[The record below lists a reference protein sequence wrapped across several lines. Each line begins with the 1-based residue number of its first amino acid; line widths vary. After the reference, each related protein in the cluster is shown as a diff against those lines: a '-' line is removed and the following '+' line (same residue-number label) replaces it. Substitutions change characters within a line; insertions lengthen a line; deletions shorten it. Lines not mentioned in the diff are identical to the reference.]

1 MNRYQSYKPSG
12 VEWIGEIPEHWETI
26 RFGML
31 GIFSSSGIDKKLDDN
46 ETFVRMV
53 NYTDIIKSRVH
64 NPVINNQIDFMVVT
78 TPQSKLEE
86 HKLRKGDL
94 VFLPSSETCEDLGVS
109 SLIDFDENDIVYS
122 YHILRFKFLKEVNH
136 YFKKYLGNHNGIY
149 NQFSLE
155 GKGTTR
161 QIIGRNVFRN
171 VKVVLP
177 PLQEQH
183 QIVQFLDEKTELI
196 DRLISTKERK
206 ITLLKEQRTSLI
218 NQVVTKGLNPNVKMK
233 DSGVEWIG
241 EIPEHW
247 LLISLHKLLQTNS
260 LEFQDGNH
268 GGEHPNPEEFIETGV
283 PFIKPRDIQD
293 GNVDWSNCDRLPFE
307 RCSRF
312 RIGFSNNDDVLLV
325 NRGGSIGKVCY
336 VNDYNNEFP
345 YFIIN
350 PQVTYLRGKNGLS
363 SKYVYYITK
372 SDVFRCGVDLILGHG
387 STFPFLGLS
396 NMGDF
401 QMVLPPQVE
410 QQKIV
415 EYLDYQTIEID
426 NLVQLEQ
433 NKIDLLKEYR
443 QSLISEVVTGKIKVT
458 TDE

>member
-1 MNRYQSYKPSG
+1 MNKYQSYKPSG

-46 ETFVRMV
+46 ETSVRMV

-64 NPVINNQIDFMVVT
+64 NPIINNQIDFMVVT

-136 YFKKYLGNHNGIY
+136 YFKKYIGNHNGVY

-177 PLQEQH
+177 PISEQL
-183 QIVQFLDEKTELI
+183 QIVQFLDSKTELI
-196 DRLISTKERK
+196 DNLIKSIEKRIE
-206 ITLLKEQRTSLI
+206 LLKEKRLGLI
-218 NQVVTKGLNPNVKMK
+218 Q
-233 DSGVEWIG
+233 
-241 EIPEHW
+241 
-247 LLISLHKLLQTNS
+247 
-260 LEFQDGNH
+260 
-268 GGEHPNPEEFIETGV
+268 
-283 PFIKPRDIQD
+283 
-293 GNVDWSNCDRLPFE
+293 
-307 RCSRF
+307 
-312 RIGFSNNDDVLLV
+312 
-325 NRGGSIGKVCY
+325 KVIL
-336 VNDYNNEFP
+336 NNE
-345 YFIIN
+345 IERIR
-350 PQVTYLRGKNGLS
+350 L
-363 SKYVYYITK
+363 KYV
-372 SDVFRCGVDLILGHG
+372 VDLINRPITEFDSTNYTRIGMYNWGRGIFKYEEEIGSELGDSEFSIIKEGDLILSGQFSWEG
-387 STFPFLGLS
+387 SVS
-396 NMGDF
+396 
-401 QMVLPPQVE
+401 
-410 QQKIV
+410 IV
-415 EYLDYQTIEID
+415 ESEFDNCICSHRFHILKGKNNVLLNEYLWGYFTSQEGHFILDINSNGFAGRNRPLNIGKLLKEKIPIPNLNIQNEIKNIVEIERK
-426 NLVQLEQ
+426 NNEYSQ
-433 NKIDLLKEYR
+433 KMKSLLKEYR

>member
-46 ETFVRMV
+46 ETSVRMV

-64 NPVINNQIDFMVVT
+64 NPIINNQIDFMVVT

-136 YFKKYLGNHNGIY
+136 YFKKYLGNHNSVY

-177 PLQEQH
+177 PISEQL

-196 DRLISTKERK
+196 DKLISTKERK

-218 NQVVTKGLNPNVKMK
+218 NEVVTKGLNPNVKMK
-233 DSGVEWIG
+233 NSGVEWIG
-241 EIPEHW
+241 EIPENW
-247 LLISLHKLLQTNS
+247 GVFKMKYGVTLINEKGLTTKEDVKIS
-260 LEFQDGNH
+260 
-268 GGEHPNPEEFIETGV
+268 PENVESMTGV
-283 PFIKPRDIQD
+283 CFNFYSEYEGEGMRFKKGDILL
-293 GNVDWSNCDRLPFE
+293 NKLRLYLKKIVFTE
-307 RCSRF
+307 VEGYSMGEMIVLRCSKKLFNRYF
-312 RIGFSNNDDVLLV
+312 YFLIFHQGLIDLLNSQSNGVKLPRVSPEIIMNSMTPFPPLNEQFQIVEHLDSKTKEINDLV
-325 NRGGSIGKVCY
+325 
-336 VNDYNNEFP
+336 
-345 YFIIN
+345 
-350 PQVTYLRGKNGLS
+350 
-363 SKYVYYITK
+363 
-372 SDVFRCGVDLILGHG
+372 H
-387 STFPFLGLS
+387 
-396 NMGDF
+396 
-401 QMVLPPQVE
+401 VE
-410 QQKIV
+410 QK
-415 EYLDYQTIEID
+415 
-426 NLVQLEQ
+426 
-433 NKIDLLKEYR
+433 KIDLLKEYR
-443 QSLISEVVTGKIKVT
+443 QSLISEVVIGKIKVT

>member
-1 MNRYQSYKPSG
+1 MNKYQSYKPSS

-46 ETFVRMV
+46 ETPVRMV

-64 NPVINNQIDFMVVT
+64 NPIINNQIDFMVVT

-136 YFKKYLGNHNGIY
+136 YFKKYLGNHNSIY

-177 PLQEQH
+177 PLKEQH

-196 DRLISTKERK
+196 DKLISTKERK

-247 LLISLHKLLQTNS
+247 NVGKLKHICRENVKSL
-260 LEFQDGNH
+260 
-268 GGEHPNPEEFIETGV
+268 
-283 PFIKPRDIQD
+283 
-293 GNVDWSNCDRLPFE
+293 
-307 RCSRF
+307 
-312 RIGFSNNDDVLLV
+312 SNNTNPDYELDYIEISDVNSDGLIKNSTHYTFSESPSRCRRIV
-325 NRGGSIGKVCY
+325 NKGDVILSTVR
-336 VNDYNNEFP
+336 
-345 YFIIN
+345 
-350 PQVTYLRGKNGLS
+350 TYLRSIGLIENE
-363 SKYVYYITK
+363 V
-372 SDVFRCGVDLILGHG
+372 RDLIC
-387 STFPFLGLS
+387 STGFSVLTPNSGIHSKHLFY
-396 NMGDF
+396 
-401 QMVLPPQVE
+401 MVRTEWFISMVISKSEGVSYPSIQSEKLMNNLILVVPEDE
-410 QQKIV
+410 Q
-415 EYLDYQTIEID
+415 IEIIKHLD
-426 NLVQLEQ
+426 SKTNEIEELVQLEQ
-433 NKIDLLKEYR
+433 KKIDLLKEYR

-458 TDE
+458 N

>member
-1 MNRYQSYKPSG
+1 MEKYQSYKPSD
-12 VEWIGEIPEHWETI
+12 VEWIGEIPYNWKETRLKYVGNLYGGLTGKSGEDFKQEDNPNNKPYI
-26 RFGML
+26 PYTNIFRNTYISKNHVDYVVL
-31 GIFSSSGIDKKLDDN
+31 GDG
-46 ETFVRMV
+46 E
-53 NYTDIIKSRVH
+53 
-64 NPVINNQIDFMVVT
+64 NQNKVQKF
-78 TPQSKLEE
+78 
-86 HKLRKGDL
+86 DL
-94 VFLPSSETCEDLGVS
+94 FFLMSSETYQDLGKPCILVDDIDELYLNS
-109 SLIDFDENDIVYS
+109 FCKGFRVNRIDVNPLFLNYQLLGSIHKELISIEGRGFTRIN
-122 YHILRFKFLKEVNH
+122 LRQDRLNE
-136 YFKKYLGNHNGIY
+136 
-149 NQFSLE
+149 
-155 GKGTTR
+155 TP
-161 QIIGRNVFRN
+161 II
-171 VKVVLP
+171 LP
-177 PLQEQH
+177 PLTEQL
-183 QIVQFLDEKTELI
+183 QIVQFLDEKTDLI
-196 DRLISTKERK
+196 DKLISTKERK
-206 ITLLKEQRTSLI
+206 ITLLKEQRKLLI

-233 DSGVEWIG
+233 ETGIEWIR
-241 EIPEHW
+241 EVPEHW
-247 LLISLHKLLQTNS
+247 LLISLHKLLQTNR

-293 GNVDWSNCDRLPFE
+293 GNVDWSKCDRLPFE

-415 EYLDYQTIEID
+415 EYLDSQTKEID
-426 NLVQLEQ
+426 DLIHLEQ
-433 NKIDLLKEYR
+433 KKIDLLKEYR
-443 QSLISEVVTGKIKVT
+443 KSLISDVVTGKVKVT
-458 TDE
+458 Q